1 MTRPLNVIVMGS
13 GVAGM
18 AFALRL
24 SDLMKGGEGTIR
36 MLSKAPPEMS
46 NSHAAQGGVAAVTDP
61 AVAADAADAVA
72 PPGQPG
78 ADDAT
83 ALPPSAE
90 LPAVPVPAASFPAPF
105 RDGVRPAC

>member
-1 MTRPLNVIVMGS
+1 MNIDAP
-13 GVAGM
+13 VAPASPTSVQKPGG
-18 AFALRL
+18 AAARNRAPDDAPAAASFL
-24 SDLMKGGEGTIR
+24 SL
-36 MLSKAPPEMS
+36 LQ
-46 NSHAAQGGVAAVTDP
+46 AQEAAVTDP

-90 LPAVPVPAASFPAPF
+90 LPAMPVPAAAPPAGPAPAGA
-105 RDGVRPAC
+105 RSGSGAADA